1 MVSTSHRSYNGS
13 PPTCRDLKRTSSKS
27 RTGPLPTR
35 SSSGSTGIVEPRRT
49 ALSIRPAVCSPHK
62 QVGKHANKVNATFPM
77 FPEASPAE
85 KVPLHD
91 WNVLWFRIPFEAWQ
105 WKTEALSPKW
115 ETLSKARFWT
125 AMGNTHP
132 KHGSSMD
139 LGRLR
144 ARLASPLT
152 EVQSTES
159 GKVDVVN
166 IEVTGKVVKMLCSPY
181 KHPQDPLKLLEA
193 LDTDMITLNANLA
206 DGADPVSPVEM
217 AKLIDNPETVLV
229 IYGEV
234 ETVWDA
240 LQTVLK
246 TPGIAENDYLNEK
259 VQVCYWL
266 PGAGK
271 TGKGGIQVKALVV
284 LAVVKIKKK
293 VCTTLLDCE
302 ASQCLCHLATPHY
315 RSTIHRFGSPR
326 T

>member
-1 MVSTSHRSYNGS
+1 
-13 PPTCRDLKRTSSKS
+13 
-27 RTGPLPTR
+27 
-35 SSSGSTGIVEPRRT
+35 
-49 ALSIRPAVCSPHK
+49 
-62 QVGKHANKVNATFPM
+62 
-77 FPEASPAE
+77 
-85 KVPLHD
+85 
-91 WNVLWFRIPFEAWQ
+91 
-105 WKTEALSPKW
+105 
-115 ETLSKARFWT
+115 
-125 AMGNTHP
+125 MGNTDP

-139 LGRLR
+139 LTRLR
-144 ARLASPLT
+144 AQLASPLT
-152 EVQSTES
+152 KVKSTES

-181 KHPQDPLKLLEA
+181 KDPQDPLKFLEA
-193 LDTDMITLNANLA
+193 LDTDMIILNANLA

-229 IYGEV
+229 ISGEV

-284 LAVVKIKKK
+284 LAVPKIKKK
-293 VCTTLLDCE
+293 VCTTLSDCE

-315 RSTIHRFGSPR
+315 RSHNTSVWVAANVMNQGSCPLCFIR
-326 T
+326 GWKR